1 VHAQGD
7 PRGLFLHGMPHV
19 ALAETSSASEW
30 VTDSA
35 AGMTAIVTG
44 HKTHN
49 GVLSQSEAAVRGS
62 RDGEPLKT
70 ILEHAEERGLATGLV
85 TNSDVLSATP
95 AACYAH
101 VNDRRNEREVL
112 RQLLTPR
119 FGDGVDVVIGD
130 GLADL
135 AEAAA
140 ADGRTAAEALRT
152 AGLALYAS
160 LDGIPPD
167 ARRAAVLFDA
177 DFDLT
182 AATERAIDLLSRNP
196 KGYFLMVEGNVHVE
210 ELLRGLDRMVELD
223 RTLQRAAERAGPD
236 TLILFTA
243 DHSYDFRIHDGR
255 KGQPLLPGVTDPE
268 FGDDQDT
275 VRLANIR
282 RDDDHTGEDVLVAAQ
297 GPGAERVRG
306 FLANTDVFHIMMAA
320 YGWK

>member
-1 VHAQGD
+1 
-7 PRGLFLHGMPHV
+7 
-19 ALAETSSASEW
+19 
-30 VTDSA
+30 
-35 AGMTAIVTG
+35 
-44 HKTHN
+44 
-49 GVLSQSEAAVRGS
+49 
-62 RDGEPLKT
+62 
-70 ILEHAEERGLATGLV
+70 
-85 TNSDVLSATP
+85 
-95 AACYAH
+95 
-101 VNDRRNEREVL
+101 VNDRANEPVVL
-112 RQLLTPR
+112 RQLLKPR
-119 FGDGVDVVIGD
+119 FGDGVDVLIGG

-135 AEAAA
+135 IEAAA
-140 ADGRTAAEALRT
+140 ADGGAAGDALRA
-152 AGLALYAS
+152 AGLELYPS
-160 LDGIPPD
+160 LDVIPSG

-196 KGYFLMVEGNVHVE
+196 NGYFLMVEGNVHVE

-223 RTLQRAAERAGPD
+223 RTLRRAAERAGPR

-243 DHSYDFRIHDGR
+243 DHSYDLRIHDGR

-275 VRLANIR
+275 VRLANVR